1 MRVSQDRLP
10 WITALVLAAAG
21 TLGAPAGLAQQ
32 AGKSGT
38 GGGQPTSHYAVAAPG
53 LVEPAGE
60 ERLVASQVIG
70 VIKEMRVEENDA
82 VDAGQIIAVVENSE
96 QVARLASARAG
107 LALRRAE
114 LDKALAG
121 ARPEELREARA
132 IVAEM
137 EANLDLAHRDYD
149 RKVPLAKTGTA
160 TEAALDQARA
170 ALHAGEARKATA
182 TEKLAVLEAGTRVED
197 IAAARAQAANAEA
210 DVALA
215 QSLLDKTV
223 IRSPVAGT
231 VLRRLRVAGE
241 AVTNVDPTPIAIIG
255 DLRGLRVRAEVDET
269 DVGRVE
275 TGQRVEVTADAFPNR
290 RFGGSVFRISQRLGA
305 KAVQTGRPA
314 EKVDMK
320 VLQVLIDLDPGVKLP
335 VGLRVDAYVLGAA
348 VSPQLARDQ

>member
-1 MRVSQDRLP
+1 MRLP
-10 WITALVLAAAG
+10 L
-21 TLGAPAGLAQQ
+21 QE
-32 AGKSGT
+32 
-38 GGGQPTSHYAVAAPG
+38 

-82 VDAGQIIAVVENSE
+82 VYAGQIIAVVENSE
-96 QVARLASARAG
+96 QVAKLASARAG

-182 TEKLAVLEAGTRVED
+182 AEKLAVLEAGRVED
-197 IAAARAQAANAEA
+197 IAAARAQAAYAEA

-348 VSPQLARDQ
+348 VSPQLAKDQ